1 MGIKRASAIY
11 TIINEESGKLYVGKS
26 KNVKE
31 RKYKHFDNLEKGKHS
46 NPHLQNSY
54 DVHGRD
60 AFVFEVLEYCD
71 QSNLTQREQYW
82 MDELNVIDGEHGYN
96 IIPDARRSQLSE
108 ETKKKISESLKG
120 IEFSEERCKNIS
132 EALTGIEFSD
142 ERRKNLSEAHQGRE
156 MNEETKQKISE
167 ANKGNEKLIESHK
180 GKTLSEEHKKKIGE
194 SVEGM
199 EMPEEAKQKIS
210 ESQTGNNN
218 HQSKIDESTAHE
230 IVDQLRNTNKMQNQI
245 AESLDVPVG
254 VVRSINSGECWDH
267 VQPEVG
273 RAIREGVTMNERARK
288 RMSEA
293 SKGFTHDEETKEKL
307 SKANKGKNSDLNE
320 QKVRELKKGLL
331 EGEKTQYELADEYDM
346 TQAAVSAI
354 KRGESWS
361 HVEVEG
367 DDELQDTQ
375 NKKLDKRDVKTI
387 KWFLEYSNLT
397 QETIAEKYGVSQS
410 TIYMINTGKNWS
422 HVSIS

>member
-1 MGIKRASAIY
+1 
-11 TIINEESGKLYVGKS
+11 
-26 KNVKE
+26 
-31 RKYKHFDNLEKGKHS
+31 
-46 NPHLQNSY
+46 
-54 DVHGRD
+54 
-60 AFVFEVLEYCD
+60 
-71 QSNLTQREQYW
+71 
-82 MDELNVIDGEHGYN
+82 
-96 IIPDARRSQLSE
+96 
-108 ETKKKISESLKG
+108 
-120 IEFSEERCKNIS
+120 
-132 EALTGIEFSD
+132 
-142 ERRKNLSEAHQGRE
+142 
-156 MNEETKQKISE
+156 
-167 ANKGNEKLIESHK
+167 
-180 GKTLSEEHKKKIGE
+180 
-194 SVEGM
+194 
-199 EMPEEAKQKIS
+199 
-210 ESQTGNNN
+210 
-218 HQSKIDESTAHE
+218 
-230 IVDQLRNTNKMQNQI
+230 MQNQI